1 MNDDLIR
8 RGKMRNDIALCM
20 AENAYLSDTALDVL
34 KMIAKWVDAQPAVDA
49 VEVVRCKDC
58 ESATHCEEEGEPVR
72 LVCPMWGANC
82 DENEFCSRG
91 ERREEGDKT
100 MGNSEKVAMLPVTG
114 NELKYLINDT
124 IAYIWKLE
132 DTNQAIPDRGYDS
145 RKELLQKLKQFD
157 KENFPELE
165 CACG

>member
-1 MNDDLIR
+1 MIYECLIQSL
-8 RGKMRNDIALCM
+8 NEAIAY
-20 AENAYLSDTALDVL
+20 E
-34 KMIAKWVDAQPAVDA
+34 K
-49 VEVVRCKDC
+49 
-58 ESATHCEEEGEPVR
+58 
-72 LVCPMWGANC
+72 
-82 DENEFCSRG
+82 
-91 ERREEGDKT
+91 GDKT

-132 DTNQAIPDRGYDS
+132 DTNQAIPERGYDS

-165 CACG
+165 CACGGGGNNNGEIQKETR